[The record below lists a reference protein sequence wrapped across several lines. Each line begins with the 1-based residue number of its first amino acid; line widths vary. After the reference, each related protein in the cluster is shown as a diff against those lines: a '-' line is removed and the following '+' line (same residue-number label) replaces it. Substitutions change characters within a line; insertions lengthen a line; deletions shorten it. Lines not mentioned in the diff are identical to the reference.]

1 MFFKNSRKF
10 PKAKFEFTVLWQLL
24 TYHLHCIY
32 KYLHSICIVLGIIKN
47 LEIIECRLEDVC
59 RLYANTTPFYIR
71 GLSMLG
77 FWYLYGSWNQS
88 LEDTEGW
95 LYHILCIYSP
105 VGGHFDCFKF
115 GAIIKN
121 AAMNICKHMSS
132 CGHMF
137 LLLLSRCLVM
147 ECWMIYYIFK
157 VTVKLFPKV
166 TMPFYIHIC
175 SVWEFIIKIWFLGSS
190 LAA

>member
-1 MFFKNSRKF
+1 MLFCVWLLSVSKNFSRF
-10 PKAKFEFTVLWQLL
+10 SAKYQYFTPFNW
-24 TYHLHCIY
+24 TIFHCIATY
-32 KYLHSICIVLGIIKN
+32 TTFYLSFHKLMTIC
-47 LEIIECRLEDVC
+47 
-59 RLYANTTPFYIR
+59 F
-71 GLSMLG
+71 
-77 FWYLYGSWNQS
+77 
-88 LEDTEGW
+88 
-95 LYHILCIYSP
+95 
-105 VGGHFDCFKF
+105 HFLVV
-115 GAIIKN
+115 INN